1 MITKDVSHFIKDVL
15 RQLNMPDFIFYVYL
29 WHRLKKWYKKIHILL
44 MI

>member
-29 WHRLKKWYKKIHILL
+29 WHRFKKWYKKNTHTI